1 MQKISSGEVFDYYET
16 EVQLTDT
23 MFVYLFRIKSESER
37 ALSYHRWW
45 RIGTSGGILQ
55 FPDHAWIFHTGMGK
69 RRSDVSNFCR
79 PLL

>member
-1 MQKISSGEVFDYYET
+1 MQKMSSGEVFDYYET

-23 MFVYLFRIKSESER
+23 MFVYYFRIKSESEELAIIDVAYR
-37 ALSYHRWW
+37 NIRWN
-45 RIGTSGGILQ
+45 ITISGSC
-55 FPDHAWIFHTGMGK
+55 WIFHTGMGK